1 MWKRCRK
8 SLPMI
13 FMIVGS
19 GDPKLMENESV
30 VFCSDVQ
37 PRSAQLLFRPAEIQT
52 VQRANRSQVF
62 TNGIDYTV
70 DANGLI
76 SLTPD
81 SRIPVLDYYAAAT
94 DATFYRFV
102 DTNGIPFYSPGGT
115 YKHSDYDVVV
125 TYTHTLGSL
134 DELEAG
140 NWASKLTSP
149 IYLLRTQQPFNIT
162 FFGDSITFG
171 AQASSLAPG
180 AEPFAPAYPMQIV
193 EALKAQ
199 FGYSQINYANKAVG
213 GKTSTWGLQEIQQ
226 VIDTDPDL
234 VVLAFGMND
243 ASGNTPTST
252 YKQNTEGM
260 IQALRAANPNVGIVL
275 VAEFSPNPEW
285 ENAHYELR
293 AQNRDAL
300 HDLYS
305 NYENMAFVD
314 VGAVSR
320 PIAAR
325 KKFQDFSGNDLN
337 HPNDFLHKIY
347 ADSILNVFGTQTA
360 IPPTLVTNIT
370 DQCTY
375 AVQGTPTTGFDGL
388 EYIGVRGALATANAQ
403 YGLMEFDL
411 ASQRIANATL
421 RLKAYA
427 TAAPPAWGT
436 NANVN
441 IQIMV
446 MSSNN
451 TAFAETTATFNSQ
464 APGVAWKNSANADAA
479 TLFSARDTGVTGTLS
494 SYLPG
499 ANWIN
504 ATWYDMPL
512 ETRTVNALE
521 ALRAAGQTSVLLY
534 IQVKND
540 ALDDDGSGV
549 RFYSD
554 DSAYAPEL
562 VMETAPT
569 IPVARDPVAA
579 NTIVMENFNGVAD
592 PSTSLMRMTFES
604 ITGGVASY
612 LYSAASG
619 PEGYIT
625 YNPLAAAADPA
636 VYPNLRIRMHVER
649 DSAANTI
656 VQLYPI
662 PIVAGQLV
670 SATILTGTAFKEIS
684 FDTSLTTNAAGA
696 GCRIDPMNYTNDGTP
711 DRFAIDYIMADR
723 GRTIGVEFDR
733 TGDDNGVVSTNVSS
747 VSVSGGVLH
756 GTASNTDP
764 QLRFDQNLTVNADLY
779 KYVEIRMKGFAG
791 NRIGFSWAAAIQ
803 PNNITQVEVE
813 PAALSD
819 GLYHIWLLDFTS
831 VAGWTGTLS
840 HIRLDPAT
848 TSGAAFEVDYI
859 RFLETIQ

>member
-1 MWKRCRK
+1 
-8 SLPMI
+8 MI
-13 FMIVGS
+13 FLIVGS

-30 VFCSDVQ
+30 VFCSDLQ
-37 PRSAQLLFRPAEIQT
+37 PRSAHLLFKPTEIQT

-70 DANGLI
+70 SADGLI
-76 SLTPD
+76 SLTPA
-81 SRIPVLDYYAAAT
+81 SRIPVLDYYAAAI

-125 TYTHTLGSL
+125 TYTHASGSL

-140 NWASKLTSP
+140 NWFSSLTTS
-149 IYLLRTQQPFNIT
+149 IYQLRTRQPLNVT
-162 FFGDSITFG
+162 FFGDSITAG
-171 AQASSLAPG
+171 AQASAPTV
-180 AEPFAPAYPMQIV
+180 EPFAPAYPTQV
-193 EALKAQ
+193 VDALKTR
-199 FGYSQINYANKAVG
+199 FGYDQINYANKAVG

-243 ASGNTPTST
+243 ASGNTPTAT

-285 ENAHYELR
+285 ASAHYDLR

-300 HDLYS
+300 YDLYS
-305 NYENMAFVD
+305 KYENMAFVD

-347 ADSILNVFGTQTA
+347 ADSILNVFGTQAA
-360 IPPTLVTNIT
+360 IPPVLVTNIT

-375 AVQGTPTTGFDGL
+375 AVQGVPTTSFDGL

-403 YGLMEFDL
+403 YGLMKFDL
-411 ASQRIANATL
+411 ASRRIANATL

-427 TAAPPAWGT
+427 TATPPTWGT

-451 TAFAETTATFNSQ
+451 TVFAEATATYNNQ
-464 APGVAWKNSANADAA
+464 APGTAWKNSANVDAT
-479 TLFSARDTGVTGTLS
+479 TLFSARDVGVTSTLS

-504 ATWYDMPL
+504 ATWYDIPL

-521 ALRAAGQTSVLLY
+521 ALRAAGQTNVLLY

-562 VMETAPT
+562 VMEVAPA
-569 IPVARDPVAA
+569 IPVARDLVAQS
-579 NTIVMENFNGVAD
+579 TIVMEDFNGATAPV
-592 PSTSLMRMTFES
+592 SVLTRMTFES
-604 ITGGVASY
+604 ITGGAASY
-612 LYSAASG
+612 LYPAASG
-619 PEGYIT
+619 PEGFIT

-636 VYPNLRIRMHVER
+636 VYPHLRIRMHVDR
-649 DSAANTI
+649 DSAANTV

-662 PIVAGQLV
+662 PIVAGKLI
-670 SATILTGTAFKEIS
+670 SASVPTGTAFQETS
-684 FDTSLTTNAAGA
+684 FDTSTITNFAGA
-696 GCRIDPMNYTNDGTP
+696 GCRIDPMNYTNDGTA

-733 TGDDNGVVSTNVSS
+733 AGDDNGVVSTNVSS

-756 GTASNTDP
+756 GTASNTAP
-764 QLRFDQNLTVNADLY
+764 QLRFDQNLTVNADIY
-779 KYVEIRMKGFAG
+779 KHVEIRMKGFAG
-791 NRIGFSWAAAIQ
+791 DRIDFFWAAAIQ

-813 PAALSD
+813 PSTLSD
-819 GLYHIWLLDFTS
+819 GLYHTWLLDFTN

-840 HIRLDPAT
+840 HIRLDPVT
-848 TSGAAFEVDYI
+848 TPGAVFEVDYI
-859 RFLETIQ
+859 RFLETAQ